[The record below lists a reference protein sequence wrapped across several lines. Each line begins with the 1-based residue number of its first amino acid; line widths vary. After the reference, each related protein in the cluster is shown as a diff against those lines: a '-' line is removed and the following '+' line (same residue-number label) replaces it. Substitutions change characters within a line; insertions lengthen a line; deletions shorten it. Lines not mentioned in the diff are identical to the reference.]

1 MNNFWTLGTVIVAMA
16 TPFVSATASAADF
29 ECSRDGIRSSMI
41 EKRGAFLVFLKGVE
55 DPQPVLEEYRSEFKA
70 LRERYDYE
78 SIYAEL
84 ESLEENPD
92 QQPSPELCERVQ
104 ASGEVVDHF
113 IESNSGR

>member
-1 MNNFWTLGTVIVAMA
+1 MNNFWALGTAILAMA
-16 TPFVSATASAADF
+16 TPYVSATASAADF

-55 DPQPVLEEYRSEFKA
+55 DPQPVLEEFQNEFKA
-70 LRERYDYE
+70 LQERDDYE
-78 SIYAEL
+78 STYAEL
-84 ESLEENPD
+84 ESLDENPD

-104 ASGEVVDHF
+104 ESGEIVDNF